1 MIGIVARKE
10 GRRKV
15 TYRPARRSGGEHAG
29 AIAPGATGGTP
40 REIVD
45 ALRRPHY
52 IKASNRPI
60 PESAGAHKMAI
71 NGSPPPG
78 RRAAVVAGLRTPFV
92 KAGTEFRS
100 LSAVDLGALVV
111 NELVVRSGI
120 PREEFDSVVFG
131 QVIPSPTVT
140 LIGREIVLRTQ
151 LPRSVQAHTVA
162 RACATS
168 IQTTTDAADQI
179 RLGHSDCAISG
190 GAESVSD
197 APIFASR
204 PLAQGL
210 VELSRARTVGEK
222 ARIFARLRPK
232 DFAPVPTALK
242 EPTTGLTMGESAE
255 LMAQKN
261 GISREAQD
269 ELAYRSHARA
279 GEAWETGRFD
289 AEVMHVP
296 VPPRYERTAARDN
309 IVRKDTTVEALAQL
323 RPVFDRRYGTITAG
337 NASPL
342 TDGAAAL
349 VLMSEEKARALGITP
364 LGFVRSYAYA
374 ALDPRDQLLQG
385 PAYAA
390 PVALD
395 RARLGLADMDLVDM
409 HEAFAAQVLSNLQAF
424 ASRSFAE
431 KELGRAEPLGEIDP
445 ARLNMNGG
453 SIALGHPFAA
463 TGARMI
469 LQTLRELGRRKG
481 QYALLTVCAAGALGA
496 AMVLERE

>member
-1 MIGIVARKE
+1 MGMN
-10 GRRKV
+10 G
-15 TYRPARRSGGEHAG
+15 T
-29 AIAPGATGGTP
+29 TP
-40 REIVD
+40 R
-45 ALRRPHY
+45 
-52 IKASNRPI
+52 
-60 PESAGAHKMAI
+60 
-71 NGSPPPG
+71 G

-92 KAGTEFRS
+92 KAGTDFRD

-111 NELVVRSGI
+111 NELVARSGLA
-120 PREEFDSVVFG
+120 PKEFDSVVFG
-131 QVIPSPTVT
+131 QVIPSTTVT
-140 LIGREIVLRTQ
+140 LIGREMVLRTQ
-151 LPRSVQAHTVA
+151 LPRSVQAHTVS

-168 IQTTTDAADQI
+168 IQTATDAADQI
-179 RLGHSDCAISG
+179 ALGHSDVAIAG
-190 GAESVSD
+190 GAEATSD

-204 PLAQGL
+204 RLAHAL
-210 VELSRARTVGEK
+210 VDLSRAKSLADR
-222 ARIFARLRPK
+222 ARILTGLRPK
-232 DFAPVPTALK
+232 DFAPVPPALK

-255 LMAQKN
+255 QMAQKN

-269 ELAYRSHARA
+269 EFAAKSHARA
-279 GEAWETGRFD
+279 SAAWSAGKFD

-296 VPPRYERTAARDN
+296 VPPRFDRTSAKDN
-309 IVRKDTTVEALAQL
+309 VVRSDSTVEALSQL
-323 RPVFDRRYGTITAG
+323 KPVFDRKYGSITAG

-349 VLMSEEKARALGITP
+349 VLVSEEKAKALGMEP
-364 LGFVRSYAYA
+364 LGFLRAYAYA

-390 PVALD
+390 PVALE
-395 RARLGLADMDLVDM
+395 RAGLTLADMDLVDM
-409 HEAFAAQVLSNLQAF
+409 HEAFAAQVLSNLKAF

-431 KELGRAEPLGEIDP
+431 KELGRPAPLGEVDP
-445 ARLNMNGG
+445 AKLNVNGG

-496 AMVLERE
+496 ALVLERE

>member
-1 MIGIVARKE
+1 MG
-10 GRRKV
+10 
-15 TYRPARRSGGEHAG
+15 
-29 AIAPGATGGTP
+29 
-40 REIVD
+40 
-45 ALRRPHY
+45 
-52 IKASNRPI
+52 
-60 PESAGAHKMAI
+60 M

-92 KAGTEFRS
+92 KAGTDFKD
-100 LSAVDLGALVV
+100 LSATELGALLV
-111 NELVVRSGI
+111 NELVVRSGL
-120 PREEFDSVVFG
+120 PPNAFDSVVFG

-140 LIGREIVLRTQ
+140 LIGREMVLRTQ

-168 IQTTTDAADQI
+168 IQAATDVADQI
-179 RLGHSDCAISG
+179 RLGHSDCAIAG

-204 PLAQGL
+204 PLAQAL
-210 VELSRARTVGEK
+210 VELSRARTLADR
-222 ARIFARLRPK
+222 ARILAGLRPR
-232 DFAPVPTALK
+232 DFTPTPPALK

-255 LMAQKN
+255 KMAQVN
-261 GISREAQD
+261 GISRAAQD
-269 ELAYRSHARA
+269 RLAYESHRRA
-279 GEAWETGRFD
+279 AEAWDAGRFD
-289 AEVMHVP
+289 EEVMHVP
-296 VPPRYERTAARDN
+296 VPPRYDHVAARDN
-309 IVRKDTTVEALAQL
+309 IVRKDTTVEALAKL

-349 VLMSEEKARALGITP
+349 VLMSEERAKALGIRP
-364 LGFVRSYAYA
+364 LGFVKAYAYA

-390 PVALD
+390 PVALE
-395 RARLGLADMDLVDM
+395 RAGLRLADMDLVDM

-424 ASRSFAE
+424 ASKDFAE
-431 KELGRAEPLGEIDP
+431 RELGRSAPLGEVDP
-445 ARLNMNGG
+445 AKLNVNGG

-469 LQTLRELGRRKG
+469 LQTLRELGRRGG
-481 QYALLTVCAAGALGA
+481 QHALLTVCAAGGLGA
-496 AMVLERE
+496 AVVLERE

>member
-1 MIGIVARKE
+1 MG
-10 GRRKV
+10 
-15 TYRPARRSGGEHAG
+15 
-29 AIAPGATGGTP
+29 
-40 REIVD
+40 
-45 ALRRPHY
+45 
-52 IKASNRPI
+52 
-60 PESAGAHKMAI
+60 M
-71 NGSPPPG
+71 NGSVPPG
-78 RRAAVVAGLRTPFV
+78 RRAAIVAGLRTPFV
-92 KAGTEFRS
+92 KAGTDFKD
-100 LSAVDLGALVV
+100 LSAVELGALVV
-111 NELVVRSGI
+111 NELVARSGI
-120 PREEFDSVVFG
+120 PPKEFDSVVFG

-140 LIGREIVLRTQ
+140 LIGREMVLRTQ

-190 GAESVSD
+190 GAESLSD
-197 APIFASR
+197 APIFATR
-204 PLAQGL
+204 ALAQAL
-210 VELSRARTVGEK
+210 VELSRAKTLADRV
-222 ARIFARLRPK
+222 RILSALRPK
-232 DFAPVPTALK
+232 DFAPQPPALK

-269 ELAYRSHARA
+269 RVAYESHRRA
-279 GEAWETGRFD
+279 AAAWESGKLD
-289 AEVMHVP
+289 GEVMHVP
-296 VPPRYERTAARDN
+296 VAPGFERIASRDN
-309 IVRKDTTVEALAQL
+309 VVRKDTTLEALAAL

-349 VLMSEEKARALGITP
+349 VLMSEEKARALGIRP

-395 RARLGLADMDLVDM
+395 RAGLRLADMDLVDM
-409 HEAFAAQVLSNLQAF
+409 HEAFAAQVLSNLKAF
-424 ASRSFAE
+424 ASKDFAE
-431 KELGRAEPLGEIDP
+431 RELGRSEPLGEIDP
-445 ARLNMNGG
+445 ARLNVNGG
-453 SIALGHPFAA
+453 SIAIGHPFAA

-469 LQTLRELGRRKG
+469 LQTLRELERRKG
-481 QYALLTVCAAGALGA
+481 QHALITVCAAGALGA
-496 AMVLERE
+496 ALVLERE